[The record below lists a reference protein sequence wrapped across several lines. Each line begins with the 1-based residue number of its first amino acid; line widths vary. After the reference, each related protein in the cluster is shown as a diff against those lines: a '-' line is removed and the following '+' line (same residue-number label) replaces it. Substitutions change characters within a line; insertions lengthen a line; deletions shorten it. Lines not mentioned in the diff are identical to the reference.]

1 MTKTRICF
9 QDSQLISGAILPF
22 FPWLNNWLLKCGFC
36 FSGFSV
42 TSGRFRGFSE
52 RVYVGGAPRSNSTG
66 QVVVFRKD
74 KSNLVYFK
82 QSILSGTMAFSAFG
96 TDLVAVDFDSDG

>member
-1 MTKTRICF
+1 MIDCKVV
-9 QDSQLISGAILPF
+9 
-22 FPWLNNWLLKCGFC
+22 GFC